1 MILLAIVFFVEF
13 SFGFASSVFTLFKAL
28 RSSIEPN
35 RHAAAIDG
43 AVFERVY
50 NSLRTGLF
58 YFHDRKRLGD
68 LNSADLTAGNS
79 SLVGDGA
86 DNITG
91 TNA

>member
-1 MILLAIVFFVEF
+1 MQS
-13 SFGFASSVFTLFKAL
+13 SFLSELTLYNAL
-28 RSSIEPN
+28 RRSTEPT
-35 RHAAAIDG
+35 RPGAALYRAF
-43 AVFERVY
+43 FERVD
-50 NSLRTGLF
+50 NSISNVFF
-58 YFHDRKRLGD
+58 YFPALTRLGD